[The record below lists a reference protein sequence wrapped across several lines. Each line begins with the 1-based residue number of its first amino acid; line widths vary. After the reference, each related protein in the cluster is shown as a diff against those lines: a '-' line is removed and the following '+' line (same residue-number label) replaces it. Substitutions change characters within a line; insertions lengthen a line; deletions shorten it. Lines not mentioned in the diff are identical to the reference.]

1 MTTPNEAAEAIY
13 DRLDTAISGSTPFTF
28 ENEDFDEPDGEW
40 VRLSVNTNSRVQETL
55 GPIGSRRYF
64 SGASILVQC
73 YTKTDQGRQ
82 GADTLARTITNLF
95 EGVSFSGV
103 NCNNAIARETPPK
116 GKWLQT
122 VVEIEFTYD
131 ETK

>member
-13 DRLDTAISGSTPFTF
+13 LRLETALTGVTPFTF
-28 ENEDFDEPDGEW
+28 ENEDFDEPDGDW
-40 VRLSVNTNSRVQETL
+40 VRLSVLTKSRIQETL
-55 GPIGSRRYF
+55 GPIGGRRYF

-82 GADTLARTITNLF
+82 GADTLARTITDLF
-95 EGVSFSGV
+95 EGISFSGV
-103 NCNNAIARETPPK
+103 NGNNAIAREGPPK